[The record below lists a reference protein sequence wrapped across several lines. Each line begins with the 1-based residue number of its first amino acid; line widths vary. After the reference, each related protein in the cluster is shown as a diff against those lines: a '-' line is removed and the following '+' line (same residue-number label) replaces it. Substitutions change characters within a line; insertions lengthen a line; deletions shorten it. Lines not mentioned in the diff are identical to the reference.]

1 MNNCASFYYIGL
13 SVPHNII
20 ILSNLVHELADNTV
34 PLAGL
39 EVVDAVLAIGH
50 QLDAVLE
57 ADHACDHAQQVDAEA
72 LVPVVARQVALW
84 SHHHVGRLLGVHT
97 SNKTRVVVSKGL
109 G

>member
-1 MNNCASFYYIGL
+1 MC
-13 SVPHNII
+13 VVT
-20 ILSNLVHELADNTV
+20 NLVHELSDNTV

-72 LVPVVARQVALW
+72 LVPVVARQVALAA
-84 SHHHVGRLLGVHT
+84 HHHVGCLLGVQT
-97 SNKTRVVVSKGL
+97 SNTTRVVVSKGL
-109 G
+109 NTYTLKTSTILTK